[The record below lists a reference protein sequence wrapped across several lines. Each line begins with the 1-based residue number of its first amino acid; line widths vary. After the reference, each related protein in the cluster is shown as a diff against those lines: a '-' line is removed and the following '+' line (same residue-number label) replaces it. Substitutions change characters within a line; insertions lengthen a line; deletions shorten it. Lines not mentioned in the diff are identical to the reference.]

1 MSGLKVVAL
10 ISGGKDSFFS
20 ILHCHANGHDVV
32 ALANLHPE
40 DDGVAD
46 TESYMYQT
54 VGHAVIPL
62 YETALDL
69 PLYRQAIMGT
79 VIDQNKTYGP
89 QAPEHNTSS
98 PDEVESMFT
107 LLQRVKQS
115 QPEVNAVCT
124 GAILSDYQRTRVE
137 SIALR
142 LGLTP
147 LSYLWQFPFLPPY
160 FETSLLDDMAAVG
173 QDSRIIKVASGG
185 LDESSLWRNVAGAQ
199 TKQHLLRAMSQ
210 FGEGS
215 IGSALG
221 EGGEFET
228 LALEGPA
235 PLWKG
240 RIQIAHEDRMVAVGD
255 AGSAAVTI
263 KNPKVVL
270 KTTPT
275 VGSIKVRGPPLFDDK
290 FQTVRDDVCG
300 SMESFPPAY
309 VDGTTH
315 TDTAEQQSIS
325 NGSWIKRSLSD
336 NDHFVLNMIGEGV
349 DAHEQMKD
357 IMDSLTHAKM
367 EIHPQH
373 IIFST
378 ILLSSMDDFAEVNA
392 VYGSYFKHPS
402 PPARVTIAC
411 PDLSRVSTF
420 SNTKV
425 VLSVVYID
433 QKAVTR
439 KQGLHVQSRSYWAPA
454 NIGPYSQAVTVPRT
468 MPVGSLVYI
477 AGQIPL
483 VPASMDFSLPS
494 DGLSDRIAAQTTL
507 ALQHLWRIGQVM
519 NVNIFLGATA
529 FLSRKAVNES
539 SQWINAALEAWRLA
553 HQLPPDQEE
562 DSDEEAVDVWDL
574 THGRHSMQHNLPVKE
589 ASTYRQCIQTKIIP
603 PCFVCEVESLPRDAP
618 IEFASLGLLCAGEC
632 RLEGMFGLLHDAAS
646 YTDIAD
652 LSTPSRGHKIMELP
666 GNSGRKWGWLSF
678 EQSQDIANLFE
689 ENEDVQQAVV
699 SAYITRA
706 VPGSSVAILKAQV
719 IPCHRIWDWNG
730 RAVSA
735 IVVYRVR
742 LEHSPRSFV

>member
-1 MSGLKVVAL
+1 MSDLKVVAL
-10 ISGGKDSFFS
+10 ISGGKDSLFS
-20 ILHCHANGHDVV
+20 ILHCQANGHDVV

-40 DDGVAD
+40 DDAVAD

-62 YETALDL
+62 YETALGL
-69 PLYRQAIMGT
+69 PLYRQPIIGS

-89 QAPEHNTSS
+89 QAPEYSKSS

-160 FETSLLDDMAAVG
+160 LETSLLDDMTAVG

-185 LDESSLWRNVAGAQ
+185 LDESSLWRNVADAQ
-199 TKQHLLRAMSQ
+199 TKQHLLRAMSR

-228 LALEGPA
+228 LALDGPA
-235 PLWKG
+235 PLWKV
-240 RIQIAHEDRMVAVGD
+240 RIHIADEDRMLATGD
-255 AGSAAVTI
+255 AGSAAIAI
-263 KNPKVVL
+263 KTAEVVPKTDPSEL
-270 KTTPT
+270 
-275 VGSIKVRGPPLFDDK
+275 SEVRRPPIFDDK
-290 FQTVRDDVCG
+290 FTTIRHDVCG
-300 SMESFPPAY
+300 RMESTLPAH
-309 VDGTTH
+309 V
-315 TDTAEQQSIS
+315 DTATHADAAEEQPIIK
-325 NGSWIKRSLSD
+325 GSWVERSSSD
-336 NDHFVLNMIGEGV
+336 NNHSVLNMIGEGE
-349 DAHEQMKD
+349 DASAQMNH
-357 IMDSLTHAKM
+357 IMDSLIHAKM
-367 EIHPQH
+367 QIDPQH

-378 ILLSSMDDFAEVNA
+378 ILLASMDDFAEVNA

-411 PDLSRVSTF
+411 PDLNRLSTF

-425 VLSVVYID
+425 VLSVVYVD
-433 QKAVTR
+433 REAVTR

-454 NIGPYSQAVTVPRT
+454 NIGPYSQAVTVPQ
-468 MPVGSLVYI
+468 VSSVDSLVYI

-494 DGLSDRIAAQTTL
+494 KSLNDKIAAQTTL

-519 NVNIFLGATA
+519 NVNIFLGGTA
-529 FLSRKAVNES
+529 FLSCKAVEES
-539 SQWINAALEAWRLA
+539 LTWIRAALDAWKLA
-553 HQLPPDQEE
+553 HQPPSDQEE

-574 THGRHSMQHNLPVKE
+574 THGRHSMQHNLPVKGT
-589 ASTYRQCIQTKIIP
+589 STYRQCIQTKIVP

-618 IEFASLGLLCAGEC
+618 IEFASTGLQCAGEC
-632 RLEGMFGLLHDAAS
+632 TLEGTLDPHHDNAS
-646 YTDIAD
+646 QTDIAD
-652 LSTPSRGHKIMELP
+652 MSTASYGHKVMVLP
-666 GNSGRKWGWLSF
+666 GNDGRRWGWLSF
-678 EQSQDIANLFE
+678 EQSHEMARFFE
-689 ENEDVQQAVV
+689 ENNDIQRAVLSV
-699 SAYITRA
+699 YITRA
-706 VPGSSVAILKAQV
+706 VPGRMVAKLQAQM
-719 IPCHRIWDWNG
+719 IPCHRVWDWDR
-730 RAVSA
+730 RAVA
-735 IVVYRVR
+735 AVVFYQ
-742 LEHSPRSFV
+742 F

>member
-10 ISGGKDSFFS
+10 ISGGKDSLFS
-20 ILHCHANGHDVV
+20 ILHCQANGHDVV

-40 DDGVAD
+40 NDGVAD

-69 PLYRQAIMGT
+69 PLYRQPISGS

-89 QAPEHNTSS
+89 QAPESNTLG

-137 SIALR
+137 SVALR

-160 FETSLLDDMAAVG
+160 LETSLLDDMAAVG

-185 LDESSLWRNVAGAQ
+185 LDESSLWRNIASAQ
-199 TKQHLLRAMSQ
+199 TKQHLLRAMSR
-210 FGEGS
+210 FGDGS

-228 LALEGPA
+228 LALDGPA

-240 RIQIAHEDRMVAVGD
+240 RIHIADEDRMMTAGD
-255 AGSAAVTI
+255 AGSAAIAI
-263 KNPKVVL
+263 KTAKVIPKTDPAAGL
-270 KTTPT
+270 
-275 VGSIKVRGPPLFDDK
+275 SEVRRPPIFDDK
-290 FQTVRDDVCG
+290 FMTVRNDLCG
-300 SMESFPPAY
+300 RIESTLPAP

-315 TDTAEQQSIS
+315 TDAAKPQSTTNS
-325 NGSWIKRSLSD
+325 SWIQRISSD
-336 NDHFVLNMIGEGV
+336 NDQSILNMVGEGNN
-349 DAHEQMKD
+349 ARAQMKD
-357 IMDSLTHAKM
+357 IMDSLTNAK
-367 EIHPQH
+367 IDINPQQ

-402 PPARVTIAC
+402 PPARVTIAS
-411 PDLSRVSTF
+411 PDLSRFSTS

-433 QKAVTR
+433 QKVIAR

-454 NIGPYSQAVTVPRT
+454 NIGPYSQAVTVPR
-468 MPVGSLVYI
+468 MSLVDSRVYI

-483 VPASMDFSLPS
+483 VPAFMDFSLS
-494 DGLSDRIAAQTTL
+494 SNGLNDKIAAQTTL
-507 ALQHLWRIGQVM
+507 SLQHLWRIGQLM
-519 NVNIFLGATA
+519 NVNLFLGGTA
-529 FLSRKAVNES
+529 FLSRKAVEES
-539 SQWINAALEAWRLA
+539 PKWISAALEAWKLA
-553 HQLPPDQEE
+553 HRPLPDQEE
-562 DSDEEAVDVWDL
+562 DSDEETVDVWDL
-574 THGRHSMQHNLPVKE
+574 THGRHSMQHSLPVKD
-589 ASTYRQCIQTKIIP
+589 ASTYRQCIQTTIVP

-618 IEFASLGLLCAGEC
+618 IEFASSGLQCAGEC
-632 RLEGMFGLLHDAAS
+632 TLEGMFCLLHGITS
-646 YTDIAD
+646 ETDIAD
-652 LSTPSRGHKIMELP
+652 LSTASYGHKVLGLP
-666 GNSGRKWGWLSF
+666 GNDGHRCGWLSF
-678 EQSQDIANLFE
+678 EQSRGMASYFQ
-689 ENEDVQQAVV
+689 ENEEVRRAVV
-699 SAYITRA
+699 SVYITRA
-706 VPGSSVAILKAQV
+706 IPKSVVAMFKAQV
-719 IPCHRIWDWNG
+719 IPCHKVWDWDM
-730 RAVSA
+730 RTVAAV
-735 IVVYRVR
+735 VVYR
-742 LEHSPRSFV
+742 F